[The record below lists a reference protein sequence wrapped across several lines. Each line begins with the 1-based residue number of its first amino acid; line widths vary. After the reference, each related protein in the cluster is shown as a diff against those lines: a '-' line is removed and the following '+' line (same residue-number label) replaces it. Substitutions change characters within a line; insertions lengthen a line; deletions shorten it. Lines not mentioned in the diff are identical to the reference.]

1 MATNNQTLFQTVFN
15 SNTERLTNHLKN
27 QGFDLSITKH
37 LPDTLTEDEIRT
49 IALKSFIHELS
60 KELTSYI
67 GNQVK

>member
-1 MATNNQTLFQTVFN
+1 MATNNQILFQTVFN

-27 QGFDLSITKH
+27 QGFDLSITKN
-37 LPDTLTEDEIRT
+37 LSDNLTEDEVRN

-67 GNQVK
+67 SNQIK